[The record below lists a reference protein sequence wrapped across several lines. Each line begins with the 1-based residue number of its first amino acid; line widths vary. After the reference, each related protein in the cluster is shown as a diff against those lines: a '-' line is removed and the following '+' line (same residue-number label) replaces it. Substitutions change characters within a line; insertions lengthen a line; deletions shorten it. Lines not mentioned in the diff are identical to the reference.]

1 MKNLLL
7 LWCLLSACTL
17 FSQDN
22 DFKITYKRF
31 EGNLKRDDVL
41 YIKNNEPTVMKT
53 NMASTSQIVVK
64 KDTTYID
71 ANGATVMQSFGADTD
86 YSTYLDEYIKVDQ
99 STNAIEMIRDVHRK
113 NFLVTDQINYSWEIT
128 NETKQIQNY
137 TCYKATTSFRG
148 NAFEVWFTPDI
159 PINAGP
165 WKWYG
170 LPGLIVEATDTDQS
184 VVYKLEKIEPLN
196 ETIPFPSK
204 NLKRITLKEY
214 FDKGEE
220 ALQAM
225 LAKLNADRNGT
236 VTYTTLGRFGLE
248 RVYEWEV
255 DNE

>member
-53 NMASTSQIVVK
+53 NMASTAQIVVK

-148 NAFEVWFTPDI
+148 NTFEVWFTPDI

>member
-53 NMASTSQIVVK
+53 NMASTAQIVVK

-236 VTYTTLGRFGLE
+236 VTYTRLGRFGLE

>member
-7 LWCLLSACTL
+7 LGCLLSACTL

-53 NMASTSQIVVK
+53 NMASTAQIVVK

-113 NFLVTDQINYSWEIT
+113 NFLVTDQINYSWKIT

-148 NAFEVWFTPDI
+148 NTFEVWFTPDI

-236 VTYTTLGRFGLE
+236 VTYTRLGRFGLE
-248 RVYEWEV
+248 REYEWEV